1 MTPSWSHQM
10 NSIVFRPKRSWGRCW
25 WLGSIQDFLRLG
37 FWKKIHFSSL
47 VNPMQE
53 RLSFLSCWQAEF
65 SMCFSAAP
73 STYRSIHA
81 APIFRSFEPS
91 PWHVAAWKWLLEK
104 HPIARQAFFAIGSS
118 SKRTCNWQS
127 SIFLGRFSRFLSH
140 RSKLSSLNRRN
151 QSLHVVSIGLH
162 KHLMW

>member
-65 SMCFSAAP
+65 SMCFGAAP

-91 PWHVAAWKWLLEK
+91 PWHVAAWKWLLKK
-104 HPIARQAFFAIGSS
+104 HPIARQAFFAIGYRPKEPIDNLQPSWADFHAS
-118 SKRTCNWQS
+118 CHSGQNCRQWTGETS
-127 SIFLGRFSRFLSH
+127 GRCFR
-140 RSKLSSLNRRN
+140 
-151 QSLHVVSIGLH
+151 
-162 KHLMW
+162 